1 MHVDFRVSLLC
12 LLSVLASALLV
23 FAASVGWDRVP
34 GVSWAEWGT
43 WSAASSQRMG
53 WGEQVPFGGLM
64 VVLSPREGGAL
75 HFRHGGGPYFRGAD
89 YVPQT
94 MLMAQLTLEKAS
106 EVFVL
111 CQPEQHV

>member
-53 WGEQVPFGGLM
+53 WGEQVPFGGRM

-75 HFRHGGGPYFRGAD
+75 HFRHGGG
-89 YVPQT
+89 
-94 MLMAQLTLEKAS
+94 LTLGGLIMYPKQ
-106 EVFVL
+106 
-111 CQPEQHV
+111 C